1 MSTEERIYQVIDDYW
16 AELMKFRGRYHL
28 QKPIRDKLAQYFQKA
43 FDDDP
48 QLLVKLFW
56 RDFERPEIE
65 LQPNSYGHIPPYYH
79 YFILA
84 ILNKPN
90 PYGTELAC
98 QLLRHPKQERHEDCA
113 RYLYDAKDPIAIPY
127 LVEALK
133 SADYGIVREAA
144 LALGNIGDPKAEP
157 YLLDLVDK
165 YDNDEVYSEDRID
178 NAYLIIRSS
187 AFNALCLLNS
197 PGAQRKILETL
208 FYDRDISI
216 QERAIRHLVSAM
228 PEQAIPYLEQLTK
241 HKNQRIAT
249 VAQEFLEQLNS
260 PDAQS

>member
-1 MSTEERIYQVIDDYW
+1 MKTEEQIFQTIDDFW

-28 QKPIRDKLAQYFQKA
+28 QKPIKDKLAQFLQKA

-56 RDFERPEIE
+56 MDFERSEIE
-65 LQPNSYGHIPPYYH
+65 LQPNNYGQIPPYYH

-98 QLLRHPKQERHEDCA
+98 QMLRHPKQERHEDCA
-113 RYLYDAKDPIAIPY
+113 RYLYDAKDPIAIPC
-127 LVEALK
+127 LIEALK
-133 SADYGIVREAA
+133 SDDYGIVREAA

-165 YDNDEVYSEDRID
+165 YDNDEVYREDRID
-178 NAYLIIRSS
+178 DAYLIIRSS

-216 QERAIRHLVSAM
+216 QERAIRHLVLNMS
-228 PEQAIPYLEQLTK
+228 EQAIPYLEQLTG
-241 HKNQRIAT
+241 HSNQRIAK
-249 VAQEFLEQLNS
+249 VAQEFLDQIS
-260 PDAQS
+260 